1 MRYIEW
7 LILFVIAACGTGLAN
22 FIGYGAGFGTSLPG
36 LTVLIVI
43 FIKISHTPYE
53 KNSFHKA
60 INMEKTAIPFCF
72 QRKLP
77 HREIPVL
84 LPSPAKGI
92 SYRIASCIQ
101 YRQEFL

>member
-60 INMEKTAIPFCF
+60 INMEKTAIPFF
-72 QRKLP
+72 KKFWFILTAF
-77 HREIPVL
+77 L
-84 LPSPAKGI
+84 LPKETPTP
-92 SYRIASCIQ
+92 
-101 YRQEFL
+101 